1 MNRQLLIIALLA
13 TLACS
18 MAVNRQAAG
27 AKSAR
32 LELAETN

>member
-1 MNRQLLIIALLA
+1 MNRQLLLIALLA

-18 MAVNRQAAG
+18 VAVDRQAAG
-27 AKSAR
+27 ARAAH